1 MAPSH
6 ESTPDWPAHDPGP
19 PVLVPHWLS
28 AGDRAELQRAVQAA
42 LQGGDPVHPVA
53 AIHLAEVLTELHVAA
68 AREVVWPAPTARV
81 RRATGWGADV
91 VPVRLS
97 AVELASVLSLPGLAH
112 VAREALTGGRSA

>member
-1 MAPSH
+1 MSVPQ
-6 ESTPDWPAHDPGP
+6 EPLQ

-28 AGDRAELQRAVQAA
+28 SGDRQELERAVQAA
-42 LQGGDPVHPVA
+42 LDGGPVHPVA

-81 RRATGWGADV
+81 RRATGWGEDV

-97 AVELASVLSLPGLAH
+97 AVELASVLSLPGLAS

>member
-1 MAPSH
+1 MSVP
-6 ESTPDWPAHDPGP
+6 PAVDPGQA
-19 PVLVPHWLS
+19 VLVPHWLS
-28 AGDRAELQRAVQAA
+28 AGDRLEVERAVQTA
-42 LQGGDPVHPVA
+42 LDAGPVHPVA

-81 RRATGWGADV
+81 RRATGWSADV

-97 AVELASVLSLPGLAH
+97 AVELASVLSLSGLAP

>member
-1 MAPSH
+1 MSVP
-6 ESTPDWPAHDPGP
+6 PVHDPAQD
-19 PVLVPHWLS
+19 VLMPHWLS
-28 AGDRAELQRAVQAA
+28 AGDRQEVERAVQSA
-42 LQGGDPVHPVA
+42 LDGGPLHPVA

-81 RRATGWGADV
+81 RRATGWGEDV

-97 AVELASVLSLPGLAH
+97 AVELASVLSLSGLAP